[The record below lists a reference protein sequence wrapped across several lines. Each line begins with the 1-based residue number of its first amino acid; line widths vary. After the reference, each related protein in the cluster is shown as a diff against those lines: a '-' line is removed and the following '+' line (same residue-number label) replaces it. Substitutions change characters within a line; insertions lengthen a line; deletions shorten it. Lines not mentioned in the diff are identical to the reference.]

1 MYLTRRQVSRAPRST
16 LRWVA
21 APGLRYGLAV
31 TPRAAAAVTP
41 RAAATVILLR
51 GEDRE
56 FEVLMVQRS
65 PSARFMGGY
74 WVFPGGALDA
84 QDGVGQAGLMAA
96 ARRELA
102 EEAGIRLEADDE
114 LVPFARWVTP
124 EQSPIRF
131 DTWSFLALAEPR
143 ADGAAEEPRV
153 DGVEIVAHRWLTPAA
168 ALAGAE
174 SGELQLAFPT
184 ERQLRQLAAFGSAA
198 ELLAHARERVDR
210 IRPIQPRVVGTGDSA
225 RIVMP
230 DESA

>member
-16 LRWVA
+16 LPRVA
-21 APGLRYGLAV
+21 APGLRYGLAMV
-31 TPRAAAAVTP
+31 P

-51 GEDRE
+51 GEGRQ

-65 PSARFMGGY
+65 PAARFMGGH

-84 QDGVGQAGLMAA
+84 EDGVGQAGLMAA

-102 EEAGIRLEADDE
+102 EEAGIRLDADAE

-124 EQSPIRF
+124 AQSPIRF
-131 DTWSFLALAEPR
+131 DTWSFLALAEPS
-143 ADGAAEEPRV
+143 AAGGIDGGFEEPRV

-168 ALAGAE
+168 ALTGFE

-184 ERQLRQLAAFGSAA
+184 ERQLRQLAGFGSTA
-198 ELLAHARERVDR
+198 ELLAHARERVDQ